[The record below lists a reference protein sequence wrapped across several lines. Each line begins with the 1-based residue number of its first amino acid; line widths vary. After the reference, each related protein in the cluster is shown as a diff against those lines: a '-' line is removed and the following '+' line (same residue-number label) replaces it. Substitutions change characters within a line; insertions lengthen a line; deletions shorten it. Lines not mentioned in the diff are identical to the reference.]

1 MKVEITDFE
10 KVFFFELLPITQLC
24 GQNIVKKTFILE
36 SFRRHFSSY
45 KYQEGQEKW
54 INNIKLDDSC
64 IGRKYFS
71 VLSIRNTEDVINT
84 IKCTKQSLMMEY
96 LKQLIQNFELQ
107 KRMEKISIEL
117 DSIFQ
122 ILNDDIQQL
131 GAIELDYS
139 VSDMWDII
147 QKSDIYGENQTRLD
161 NKSGYELLG
170 ILLNLLEQKLTYFPQ
185 KQLIILEN
193 IDHFLTI
200 EEYAVIIK
208 TIDSIVKKYDV
219 YFMITTS
226 LDGYVQCGKDIL
238 SGVSILSD
246 EDFQMPDFD
255 DIKNFIIENYPW
267 NKKLSDEII
276 EKLLEKIVQKI
287 GKKSYLCSA
296 EENVLCK
303 MINQTLLLNES
314 LNDEEI
320 MAEKAFLK
328 A

>member
-1 MKVEITDFE
+1 MKVEITEFE
-10 KVFFFELLPITQLC
+10 KIYSFNLLPITQLC
-24 GQNIVKKTFILE
+24 GQNIIKKSYILE

-54 INNIKLDDSC
+54 INNIKIDDSF

-71 VLSIRNTEDVINT
+71 ILSIKNTDDIFDA

-107 KRMEKISIEL
+107 KRMENIHVEL
-117 DSIFQ
+117 DCIFQ
-122 ILNDDIQQL
+122 ILNNDIHQL
-131 GAIELDYS
+131 GSIELDYS
-139 VSDMWDII
+139 MSNIWDIL

-161 NKSGYELLG
+161 NKSGYEIIV
-170 ILLNLLEQKLTYFPQ
+170 ILLNLLEQKLSYAPQ
-185 KQLIILEN
+185 KQLIIFEN
-193 IDHFLTI
+193 IDHFLTK
-200 EEYAVIIK
+200 EEYVKIIK
-208 TIDSIVKKYDV
+208 KIERIVKKYDI
-219 YFMITTS
+219 YFIITTS
-226 LDGYVQCGKDIL
+226 LDGYVECEKDIL
-238 SGVSILSD
+238 SGITILGD
-246 EDFQMPDFD
+246 VNFQMPDFN

-267 NKKLSDEII
+267 NKKISDEMIKI
-276 EKLLEKIVQKI
+276 LLEKIVQKI
-287 GKKSYLCSA
+287 GRRSYLCSV

-320 MAEKAFLK
+320 IPEKAFLK

>member
-1 MKVEITDFE
+1 
-10 KVFFFELLPITQLC
+10 
-24 GQNIVKKTFILE
+24 
-36 SFRRHFSSY
+36 
-45 KYQEGQEKW
+45 
-54 INNIKLDDSC
+54 
-64 IGRKYFS
+64 
-71 VLSIRNTEDVINT
+71 
-84 IKCTKQSLMMEY
+84 
-96 LKQLIQNFELQ
+96 
-107 KRMEKISIEL
+107 
-117 DSIFQ
+117 
-122 ILNDDIQQL
+122 
-131 GAIELDYS
+131 
-139 VSDMWDII
+139 
-147 QKSDIYGENQTRLD
+147 
-161 NKSGYELLG
+161 
-170 ILLNLLEQKLTYFPQ
+170 
-185 KQLIILEN
+185 
-193 IDHFLTI
+193 
-200 EEYAVIIK
+200 
-208 TIDSIVKKYDV
+208 
-219 YFMITTS
+219 MITTS

-287 GKKSYLCSA
+287 GKKSYLCSV

>member
-170 ILLNLLEQKLTYFPQ
+170 ILLNLLEQKLIYFPQ

-255 DIKNFIIENYPW
+255 DIKKFIIENYPW
-267 NKKLSDEII
+267 NKKLSDETI